1 MNPTKMTSSFSKREM
16 MRRNPFNR
24 RNNRSTLLRRRCMSL
39 VNFFDSTHSRK
50 GTTTCAIQ
58 EDGHPAEAASSSN
71 TRRGFTS
78 RFLVCAVPFLAS
90 IATLPPVGA
99 HEGHG
104 DSHGF
109 FDTVSSLLKRSDS
122 SSVNVPKR
130 RKSTTPS
137 HAHTHDTVDREQV
150 TVQPSPEVA
159 RVIVPKRLR
168 LESVQPLLVPAP
180 VAVSGSEPRVS
191 VQPLPAPAP
200 VAVSG
205 SEPRVSVQP
214 LLVPAPVA
222 VSGSE
227 PRALVQPLAAVTP
240 VDASRDHEGVQP
252 FHVLRA
258 VQDLIAEV
266 TILREALGIRDYPP
280 EAEFVDG
287 RAPIHVYAKSLE
299 VLDKVLDTQRRSFV
313 PVGRAGQI
321 PLKEIDDGDVLANI
335 EYILIELRKIK
346 SRMGINRRIEPAP
359 LNTGTT
365 SSMNYKSLA
374 DASFMLDGLRGRTI
388 TPNDVYQNTV
398 FILNEL
404 VLVAKR
410 FNTPL
415 SYELA
420 PVEGT
425 MKTIDV
431 ALQILRARYKVVDLQ
446 TMLGMDA
453 SSVPA
458 MTLARVTP
466 SENYDATNLVL
477 AEIARIKLHAGVNQ
491 PSVARPERST
501 GNGSNDAFA
510 VIELINRNLDTL
522 AAAVSG

>member
-1 MNPTKMTSSFSKREM
+1 MNPTKMTSTFSKREM

-39 VNFFDSTHSRK
+39 VNFFGSTHSRK

-58 EDGHPAEAASSSN
+58 EDGHTAEAASSSN

-109 FDTVSSLLKRSDS
+109 FDTVAGLLKRSDS

-159 RVIVPKRLR
+159 RVVVPKRLR
-168 LESVQPLLVPAP
+168 LE
-180 VAVSGSEPRVS
+180 
-191 VQPLPAPAP
+191 
-200 VAVSG
+200 
-205 SEPRVSVQP
+205 SVQP

-287 RAPIHVYAKSLE
+287 RTPIHVYAKSLE

-453 SSVPA
+453 SSVPT